1 MLQTNGRE
9 KKMEDNWDENASRV
23 PERNDYCRG
32 YEQGINLYFEEYYR
46 FQNHDESKVRKYQL
60 PPLPD
65 TLEEWERQRPTI
77 LQQFKDCVYGVMP
90 PAPDHLEVKLLASR
104 DDALGG
110 IALRREYRVYCS
122 MDNGKKFDFDILL
135 YVPKN
140 AKTPPPVFVHLNF
153 SGNQINT
160 PDDDIRPTRAPGQ
173 DPGRWHADSPN
184 KQKRGLDLFRTNYI
198 ETIKRGY
205 ASCTACYGEIFPD
218 NLDGFRK
225 SLFRLFYDDLRPD
238 CEITLPELQAGRRRN
253 FGAYGGWAW
262 GYSRIAD
269 ALEKID
275 LVDATK
281 LACVGHSR
289 LAVASLWA
297 GVNDERFKL
306 VVSNNAGK
314 GGPQYFRR
322 DFGSLPSIFILRS
335 NWVTDNFQQYI
346 PRIDELP
353 VDQHQLLALVAP
365 RALYVTSSSKDFNA
379 DPYGAFLSTRE
390 ASKIWRLY
398 GEKGLD
404 PNCEMP
410 PLHTPIGGKIRY
422 HVKEG
427 KHSIREYDWEQYY
440 NAADELF
447 GKPN

>member
-1 MLQTNGRE
+1 MV
-9 KKMEDNWDENASRV
+9 DNWDENAPRT
-23 PERNDYCRG
+23 PDRDDLCLAWERG
-32 YEQGINLYFEEYYR
+32 SNLFFEEYFR
-46 FQNHDESKVRKYQL
+46 SQIHDESKVRKYEL
-60 PPLPD
+60 PSLPD
-65 TLEEWERQRPTI
+65 TLEQWESQRADL
-77 LQQFKDCVYGVMP
+77 LQQFKDCIYGVMP
-90 PAPDHLEVKLLASR
+90 PAPDHMEIKLLSSR

-110 IALRREYRVYCS
+110 IALRREYRIYFQ

-153 SGNQINT
+153 GGNQANT
-160 PDDDIRPTRAPGQ
+160 PDDDVRISRAPGQ
-173 DPGRWHADSPN
+173 DVGRWHAVAPN
-184 KQKRGLDLFRTNYI
+184 KQKRGVDLWRTSYVDV
-198 ETIKRGY
+198 IKRGY

-225 SLFRLFYDDLRPD
+225 SLFRLFYEDLRPD
-238 CEITLPELQAGRRRN
+238 CEVSLKELQAGRRRN

-297 GVNDERFKL
+297 GVNDPRFKI

-314 GGPQYFRR
+314 GGPQFFRR
-322 DFGSLPSIFILRS
+322 NFGSLSSMLVFCRS
-335 NWVTDNFQQYI
+335 NWVSDNFFKYAYHE
-346 PRIDELP
+346 DDLP
-353 VDQHQLLALVAP
+353 VDQHQLLGLVAP
-365 RALYVTSSSKDFNA
+365 RALYVTSSSRDFNA
-379 DPYGAFLSTRE
+379 DPYGAFLSART
-390 ASKIWRLY
+390 ASKIWKLY
-398 GEKGLD
+398 GEKGIETE
-404 PNCEMP
+404 EMP
-410 PLHTPIGGKIRY
+410 PLHEPVGGRIRY

-427 KHSIREYDWEQYY
+427 GHSIREYDWEQFC
-440 NAADELF
+440 NFADEIF